1 MRRSGASKGTVFPP
15 SSCDIVKVALPYGV
29 SSESGTASH
38 GFDGHFIQALALL
51 TCPASQNGV
60 EAV

>member
-15 SSCDIVKVALPYGV
+15 GSCDIVKVTLSYGV
-29 SSESGTASH
+29 SGKAGTTSH
-38 GFDGHFIQALALL
+38 GFDGHFVEALALL
-51 TCPASQNGV
+51 TCPAAQNGI